1 MSFRLYT
8 AEPTDVRLK
17 ADLVRQSRSV
27 TLFWLIYFLFS
38 TDYAPLASYSDDI
51 SVDVGLWTLRDF

>member
-38 TDYAPLASYSDDI
+38 TSDDI
-51 SVDVGLWTLRDF
+51 SVDVGL